1 MPSPSHSRAFSTLR
15 PWQEEFVS
23 NYLIEPRAKSLLVAA
38 PGTGKTATVLAA
50 GRRMIE
56 ENYSD
61 SFLVISDH
69 PELLA
74 IWQHAAQRFGLDL
87 TDSIDEATR
96 CDGASATLQSLRL
109 RASTRSFH
117 SAATAKRWFIVAD
130 EMVGQ
135 LSSATDIVDR
145 MLSLNS
151 GSKALFIAHHV
162 PRGLSFEAEFNFRS
176 EFIFNRVVL
185 ESRKTEIQISKYAP
199 SFSLLRQLQKGP
211 SALDCLSWREF
222 EKLIAT
228 LLEKDGYQVELMQG
242 SKDGGVDVVATKS
255 LGSHGY
261 FKALWQA
268 KKQDVRNKV
277 GISVVR
283 ELADTRNEFGAS
295 KGIIVTSSYLTR
307 GALDRIDRNKFLL
320 GKVDRDDLDAWI
332 KRTLFRADS

>member
-1 MPSPSHSRAFSTLR
+1 MPSPSHSSTYPTLR

-23 NYLIEPRAKSLLVAA
+23 NYLSEPRAKSLLVAA
-38 PGTGKTATVLAA
+38 TGTGKTATALAA
-50 GRRMIE
+50 GRRMLE

-61 SFLVISDH
+61 SFLVISDRS
-69 PELLA
+69 ELRA
-74 IWQHAAQRFGLDL
+74 QWQHAAQRFGLDL
-87 TDSIDEATR
+87 TDSIDEASR

-109 RASTRSFH
+109 RASTTSFQ
-117 SAATAKRWFIVAD
+117 SAAIGKRWFIVAD
-130 EMVGQ
+130 EMAWQ
-135 LSSATDIVDR
+135 SSSAAGIVDR
-145 MLSLNS
+145 MLALNS
-151 GSKALFIAHHV
+151 GSKALFIASHV
-162 PRGLSFEAEFNFRS
+162 PRELSFEAEFNFPS
-176 EFIFNRVVL
+176 EFILNRVVL
-185 ESRKTEIQISKYAP
+185 ESRATEIQISKYAP
-199 SFSLLRQLQKGP
+199 SFSLLRQLQKGTA
-211 SALDCLSWREF
+211 ALDCLSWREF

-242 SKDGGVDVVATKS
+242 SKDGGVDVVAIKS
-255 LGSHGY
+255 LGPHGY

-320 GKVDRDDLDAWI
+320 GKVDRNDLDAWI
-332 KRTLFRADS
+332 RRTLLRTDS